1 MTEIL
6 CPTCGKPNADDH
18 NFCDHCNAP
27 LFNVDPLPPDSPSLR
42 DDLFDSSDPKTP
54 AQSAGPDEGAR
65 LDSYLS
71 PEESLEEVPQKSE
84 STDDFSRLDDLIP
97 APETMDAHEPRE
109 DKKPV
114 EESDASSRLDDF
126 LDTAGPITGSEE
138 EKKQPDPPPFDP
150 FLEPSARDEL
160 LGEEPPVEKN
170 GGDWQYL
177 TEPSNEES
185 ISGKTPPIEEPL
197 NNLDFLSSLSD
208 DIAREEES
216 PTQKSEEALDFL
228 TKPSVEKEPVQKEE
242 PIEESD
248 DAWDFLT
255 SPSAEKVPVQEEP
268 SKGPGGEW
276 DFLTTPSVEEEPEE
290 TEPPESETAGG
301 LDFLESLDG
310 EKRSAGTELPTGEPA
325 GELDFLTPDPESEPS
340 PIGFRPD
347 LYDEDED
354 PVPEFGSPGFSEDSG
369 WLDMIQDPDSKK
381 PAVETPPEPSKPQT
395 DWLDKIK
402 RLNKSSDLVDE
413 DSSFPDWLSV
423 SDSPAEEIPEEA
435 IPPEHSPPAAD
446 SGEATPD
453 SDLPAWLHI
462 DGDDESLNEFLRK
475 KDLTNE
481 EYKPAIVRGI
491 TDKLPPQEEDDDDD
505 EPASGLSD
513 SQQIKFPSWAEEKKK
528 ASENI
533 PEDLEFL
540 AGSED
545 GSEPVIDPFQ
555 VEEEEFFDDLFSDE
569 LPGWLT
575 SASSDSVF
583 EDFEEELSHGEL
595 PGWVEAMRPVIESTD
610 ATGLSE
616 DEDYIENYG
625 PLAGIPS
632 VLPAEAEDAF
642 DPEKAAR
649 KPLDLFASK
658 PHQDYVKVLK
668 KLISDENKTKTIL
681 KPAPVATQRVLR
693 WLIAI
698 IMLVTTT
705 ATIIFGGVVETAPP
719 TSAQVLNSGYGALY
733 DQIESLHDG
742 QPVLIAFDFQP
753 ASAGELYAAAAG
765 IVDHLMKQ
773 GTYLSF
779 ISTQPTGPA
788 LADHFLATTQEKHDY
803 IHTQHYINLG
813 YLPGESAGLLSFV
826 IAPKKII
833 PLAFDGSNAWGSPP
847 LLKVDSINDFALV
860 LIITDDP
867 DTAKIWIEQV
877 GTILK
882 DTPLNMV
889 VSAQAEPLIQ
899 PYFRSSPQLVKGYVS
914 GIIDSMNYEQLLN
927 RPNLATTAWLPYN
940 LGIIITV
947 GTIFIGGLANGVLSL
962 FSRHRSRAAGENK

>member
-6 CPTCGKPNADDH
+6 CPTCGKPNTDDQ
-18 NFCDHCNAP
+18 NFCDHCSAP
-27 LFNVDPLPPDSPSLR
+27 LFSVDPLPPDSPSLR
-42 DDLFDSSDPKTP
+42 DDIFDNNETKKPVQSTEPK
-54 AQSAGPDEGAR
+54 DEGSR
-65 LDSYLS
+65 LDSLMA
-71 PEESLEEVPQKSE
+71 PEEPLEEAPKITE

-97 APETMDAHEPRE
+97 APDPLDALHTRGDTQPA
-109 DKKPV
+109 
-114 EESDASSRLDDF
+114 EESEDSSRLDDF
-126 LDTAGPITGSEE
+126 FATDDPITGSEE
-138 EKKQPDPPPFDP
+138 EKKLPDPPAFDP

-160 LGEEPPVEKN
+160 LGEETPVEKN

-177 TEPSNEES
+177 TEPSAEDS
-185 ISGKTPPIEEPL
+185 LSGKNPPDEEPAD
-197 NNLDFLSSLSD
+197 NLDFLSSLSD
-208 DIAREEES
+208 DNTPEEES
-216 PTQKSEEALDFL
+216 RAQKPEEALDFL
-228 TKPSVEKEPVQKEE
+228 TEPPAEKEPVQKEE
-242 PIEESD
+242 PKKDPVDE
-248 DAWDFLT
+248 WDFLT
-255 SPSAEKVPVQEEP
+255 SPSVEEVPALDEP
-268 SKGPGGEW
+268 PKGPADEW
-276 DFLTTPSVEEEPEE
+276 DFLTTSSVEEEPAK
-290 TEPPESETAGG
+290 TEQPDPETAGG
-301 LDFLESLDG
+301 LDILDSLDG
-310 EKRSAGTELPTGEPA
+310 EKGTAGIEQPTGEA
-325 GELDFLTPDPESEPS
+325 EGELDFLTPDPESEPG

-354 PVPEFGSPGFSEDSG
+354 PLPEFGSPGFSEDSG
-369 WLDMIQDPDSKK
+369 WLDMLQDPGSRKS
-381 PAVETPPEPSKPQT
+381 AVETPPEPSKPQT

-402 RLNKSSDLVDE
+402 RLNKSSDMVDE

-423 SDSPAEEIPEEA
+423 SDTPAEETSEEVQ
-435 IPPEHSPPAAD
+435 PPDYSPPAAD
-446 SGEATPD
+446 SDEATPA
-453 SDLPAWLHI
+453 SDLPAWLQI
-462 DGDDESLNEFLRK
+462 DGDDESLNAFLLK
-475 KDLTNE
+475 KDRTNE

-491 TDKLPPQEEDDDDD
+491 TDKLPPQEDDDD
-505 EPASGLSD
+505 EPATGLSD

-528 ASENI
+528 AAENI

-540 AGSED
+540 AGHED
-545 GSEPVIDPFQ
+545 GTEPVIDPFQ
-555 VEEEEFFDDLFSDE
+555 VEEEEFFDDLFNDE
-569 LPGWLT
+569 LPNWLT

-583 EDFEEELSHGEL
+583 EDFEEELSQGEL
-595 PGWVEAMRPVIESTD
+595 PGWVEAMRPVVESTD

-632 VLPAEAEDAF
+632 VLPAEAEVAF
-642 DPEKAAR
+642 DPEKSAR

-658 PHQDYVKVLK
+658 SHQDYVNVLK
-668 KLISDENKTKTIL
+668 KLITDENKTKTIL

-698 IMLVTTT
+698 IMLVTT
-705 ATIIFGGVVETAPP
+705 AGTIIFGGVVEVEPP

-733 DQIESLHDG
+733 EQIEGLYKG
-742 QPVLIAFDFQP
+742 QPVLIAFDYQP
-753 ASAGELYAAAAG
+753 ASAGELHAAAAG
-765 IVDHLMKQ
+765 VVDHLMKQ

-847 LLKVDSINDFALV
+847 LLNVDSINDFAMVLV
-860 LIITDDP
+860 ITDDP
-867 DTAKIWIEQV
+867 DKAKTWIEQV
-877 GTILK
+877 GTILE

-899 PYFRSSPQLVKGYVS
+899 PYFRSSPQLLKGYVS
-914 GIIDSMNYEQLLN
+914 GIIDSMNYEQLLG
-927 RPNLATTAWLPYN
+927 RSNLATTAWLPFN

-962 FSRHRSRAAGENK
+962 FSRHRSRVAGDVK